1 MRVQELGIAAVL
13 LPFAAV
19 YIYHWMISLL
29 TAFLEMLAFLLCFF
43 QDMGRVCAISIHLY
57 TLEVQQL
64 SSLP

>member
-1 MRVQELGIAAVL
+1 MQELGSVAVL
-13 LPFAAV
+13 LPCATECS
-19 YIYHWMISLL
+19 YLWMISLL
-29 TAFLEMLAFLLCFF
+29 ATCLEMLDFFSLLFV